1 MPVPS
6 AMSAGDVVNEY
17 KIPTNYPE
25 HAAVVQIHGPPG
37 LKRGAQVKPAVRP
50 NSLVAPVADDIRQA
64 FVQYDSDHSGYIELR
79 ELERVTAALTLV
91 HSPRPLNPSPDPN
104 PDATTQRRALLPAH
118 THTTHTPIT
127 THDAVR
133 THAHAKHMP
142 WASTLQARATRPRH
156 RFELEPSLRSPQEV
170 RRQPERPAWPDA
182 PTWQRPS
189 SASAGRARLLWLAR
203 HSQGVR
209 GGPTVG
215 AQPPQPPPRY
225 A

>member
-1 MPVPS
+1 
-6 AMSAGDVVNEY
+6 MSAGDVVNEY

-79 ELERVTAALTLV
+79 ELERVTTALTLV

-156 RFELEPSLRSPQEV
+156 RFEPRVRSPQEV
-170 RRQPERPAWPDA
+170 RRQPERPAWPND
-182 PTWQRPS
+182 PTKQRPS
-189 SASAGRARLLWLAR
+189 SVSPQAAPAG
-203 HSQGVR
+203 SG
-209 GGPTVG
+209 
-215 AQPPQPPPRY
+215 
-225 A
+225 